1 MSWKLI
7 FNLILM
13 FFFLADA
20 ANNVLND
27 SENRAEFV
35 KLATPYIE
43 EKASEVLLE
52 IAQKIVEN
60 FTYDEIFPE

>member
-1 MSWKLI
+1 MLMLI
-7 FNLILM
+7 V
-13 FFFLADA
+13 FLADA

-27 SENRAEFV
+27 PENRAEFV
-35 KLATPYIE
+35 KLATPHIE

-60 FTYDEIFPE
+60 FTYDEVFPE